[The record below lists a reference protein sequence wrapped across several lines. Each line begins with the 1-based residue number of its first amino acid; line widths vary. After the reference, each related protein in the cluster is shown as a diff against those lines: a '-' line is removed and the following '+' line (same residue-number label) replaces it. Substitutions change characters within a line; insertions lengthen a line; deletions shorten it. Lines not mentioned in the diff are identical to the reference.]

1 MQHKGNKQFGTLEL
15 SVNTQR
21 LREQFNKNKVCFVV
35 IMKELNFFL
44 LLPFLL
50 GNAIVIMRK
59 ICSSSSLGRLL
70 FEEISHRQIGTL
82 ETRAVQS
89 FNAVEVSQMQL
100 PLAQRIGGH
109 DRTRRGTRRRAVVA
123 HRACSI
129 PKEKKKKRISVEFVG
144 TRAHK
149 DRNGKKKNFKKLRK
163 NFNKIR
169 GMVADKKA
177 CAKRTTEKK
186 NRRRQ
191 KEKKIKDVRRM
202 CEIKHRRRN
211 KYNKVFREKS

>member
-70 FEEISHRQIGTL
+70 FEEISHR
-82 ETRAVQS
+82 
-89 FNAVEVSQMQL
+89 
-100 PLAQRIGGH
+100 
-109 DRTRRGTRRRAVVA
+109 
-123 HRACSI
+123 
-129 PKEKKKKRISVEFVG
+129 
-144 TRAHK
+144 
-149 DRNGKKKNFKKLRK
+149 
-163 NFNKIR
+163 
-169 GMVADKKA
+169 
-177 CAKRTTEKK
+177 
-186 NRRRQ
+186 
-191 KEKKIKDVRRM
+191 
-202 CEIKHRRRN
+202 
-211 KYNKVFREKS
+211 